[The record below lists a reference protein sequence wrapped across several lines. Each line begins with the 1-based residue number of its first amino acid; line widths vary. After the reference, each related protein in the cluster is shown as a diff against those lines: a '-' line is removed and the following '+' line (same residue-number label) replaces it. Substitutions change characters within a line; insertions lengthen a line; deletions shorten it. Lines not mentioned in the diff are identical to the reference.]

1 MILNRQRSVRVA
13 RRPLERFLRRVK
25 RELGLSGTELTVAL
39 VSDPVIARM
48 NKIYRRKKGPT
59 DVLSFPAVSL
69 PRPLRIRTR
78 RRRAGAYLGDIAIS
92 PSTARRNATR
102 LGGSI
107 SSELQALILHGVLH
121 LLGYDHERDGGE
133 MERFERRLRKKLGLS
148 T

>member
-39 VSDPVIARM
+39 V
-48 NKIYRRKKGPT
+48 
-59 DVLSFPAVSL
+59 LSFPAIPL
-69 PRPLRIRTR
+69 PRPLRTRAR